1 MKLLITCHNVVSLG
15 YDCRVSTFSLRL
27 VTRSSSAAHS
37 QPTAIASRSGSH
49 PCFFSSWTVC
59 GRYFVSSLVLL
70 NLMRISS
77 SCSLSMLMPHS
88 LEHFWATMKVKGGY
102 TAHVGAIFSCF
113 GYFLKETRICFY
125 VNIINI

>member
-1 MKLLITCHNVVSLG
+1 MTSLLMCRNVVSLG
-15 YDCRVSTFSLRL
+15 YDCHLSTFSLRL
-27 VTRSSSAAHS
+27 VTHSSSAVHS
-37 QPTAIASRSGSH
+37 QPTATASRSGSH

-59 GRYFVSSLVLL
+59 GRYSVSSLVLL

-77 SCSLSMLMPHS
+77 SCSLSMLTPHS
-88 LEHFWATMKVKGGY
+88 LEPSWATMKVKGGY

-125 VNIINI
+125 VNVINI